1 MKIIRATDR
10 HFSDI
15 GWLKTCWLFSF
26 ADYFDPDNVHFGA
39 VRVFNDDIV
48 APQSG
53 FPKHPHR
60 EMEIITVVLEGAITH
75 EDSMGNRTV
84 VAAGDVQRMTAGTG
98 VTHSEFN
105 LADQPVHLYQI
116 WMVPGTPRLPPSY
129 AQQHF
134 EPGQW
139 RNRLLPVASGQG
151 LPDAVTFHT
160 DATIYRAALDA
171 GRKIDFDAVPERGVF
186 IYSSHGRLSV
196 NGEELAQNDQLRI
209 QAGGPLHL
217 TALENTGFIL
227 IDTPAYKGSDL

>member
-1 MKIIRATDR
+1 MMKIIKSGER
-10 HFSDI
+10 HYSDI
-15 GWLKTCWLFSF
+15 GWLKTFWLFSF
-26 ADYFDPDNVHFGA
+26 DDYFDPDNVRFGA

-53 FPKHPHR
+53 FPEHPHR

-84 VAAGDVQRMTAGTG
+84 VGAGDVQRMSAGTG

-171 GRKIDFDAVPERGVF
+171 GRNIDFDAMPGRAVF
-186 IYSSHGRLSV
+186 IYPGHGRLSV

-209 QAGGPLHL
+209 LPGGTLHL
-217 TALENTGFIL
+217 SAVEDTGFIL
-227 IDTPAYKGSDL
+227 IDSFT